1 MKRAWIFNMVGWILF
16 IICAL
21 LYSISSYLA
30 RDMIG
35 LMGGA
40 FFLVGCITFIV
51 PLMEDDN
58 KKQ

>member
-1 MKRAWIFNMVGWILF
+1 MVGWILF